1 MKFKYKQNLKNYAHI
16 NQTLKELTTEI
27 QINSNPEI
35 LWKVITDFK
44 NYYQWNPIIQK
55 IIGEPLIGNE
65 LEIHLRT
72 VGGKNRVYHP
82 KVIKITPNHELR
94 WKGTFFFSQLFS
106 GERIFLIEKLSENRV
121 NFVNK
126 EIFSGIGVRF
136 TTQKMEDDILASF
149 KKMNDALKK
158 NIEQS
163 LRKI

>member
-1 MKFKYKQNLKNYAHI
+1 MQVNLKSYAYI
-16 NQTLKELTTEI
+16 NLILKELVTEI
-27 QINSNPEI
+27 EINSTPAKI
-35 LWKVITDFK
+35 WKVITDFK
-44 NYYQWNPIIQK
+44 NYYQWNPILQK

-82 KVIKITPNHELR
+82 KVVKITPNHELR

-106 GERIFLIEKLSENRV
+106 GERIFLIEKLSENKV

-149 KKMNDALKK
+149 KKMNDSLKK
-158 NIEQS
+158 TIEQS
-163 LRKI
+163 LKKT